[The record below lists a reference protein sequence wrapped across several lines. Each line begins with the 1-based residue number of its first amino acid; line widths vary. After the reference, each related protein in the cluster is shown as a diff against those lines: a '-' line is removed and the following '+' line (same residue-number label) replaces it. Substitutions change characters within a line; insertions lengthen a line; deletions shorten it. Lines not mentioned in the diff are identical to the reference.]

1 MASDCGVGQADCQA
15 RSPRKCRGSTP
26 ELLPQSTH
34 RARRGRIPRNQFL
47 KPRPHLSLWQKE
59 SSHRLEP
66 KWYRCGEGGR
76 RGTWAVPGLSG
87 GRPQICW
94 HLWCCVEGKGGWT
107 LICWHQGVTLH
118 VSDLLYGGQRPAH
131 RVALAAGKEHCTNL
145 GNQGRSC
152 LPFALLG
159 PAIPGVPLTK
169 AARLE

>member
-1 MASDCGVGQADCQA
+1 MVQVRGGGEERHLGGAWFVGRAATDLLAPVVLCG
-15 RSPRKCRGSTP
+15 R
-26 ELLPQSTH
+26 E
-34 RARRGRIPRNQFL
+34 
-47 KPRPHLSLWQKE
+47 
-59 SSHRLEP
+59 
-66 KWYRCGEGGR
+66 
-76 RGTWAVPGLSG
+76 
-87 GRPQICW
+87 
-94 HLWCCVEGKGGWT
+94 GGWT